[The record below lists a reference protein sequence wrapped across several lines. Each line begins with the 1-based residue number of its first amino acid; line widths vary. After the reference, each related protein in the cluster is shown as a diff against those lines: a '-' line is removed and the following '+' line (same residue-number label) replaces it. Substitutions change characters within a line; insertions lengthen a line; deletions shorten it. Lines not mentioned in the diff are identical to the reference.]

1 MKTKHYIFH
10 HKSAPLNEVKYEAKN
25 MQYINLDKIGIPS
38 YLKVENLSEDL
49 NRKVF
54 SEYLGVMTLT
64 PGKEIN
70 VGIFP
75 YAIPYKYSYNAAKEL
90 QFPVEGQELSNISAH
105 NLPPITFER
114 ISKTSYD
121 STKQYSV
128 YNRPYIFRDDY
139 TNEIMRDIDNKPSLK
154 ISKINQQDIGPF
166 NTALVVEKSQFLKYQ
181 LWLIKVTKYLLKKYG
196 AHSIMM
202 GNKLVDA
209 GKGKSYTEQN
219 KSDAKYRYHAIGNVL
234 ERCTAYYFNR
244 TILKKDQ
251 ICLKHHVN
259 KKPKIYIFS
268 SPSHDDMKE
277 KYFLPS
283 IKDDVEIVEAKQ
295 EQTCTTGEFH
305 SAGWE
310 TIVHQKI
317 DLLIR
322 AIHENWNGW
331 FIHSD
336 VDIQFFH
343 PIIPTIQEELKRN
356 GDRDIVFQADNPY
369 PRPTLCAG
377 FFACRGNQRTLRL
390 WQDVK
395 QKCIE
400 TGLDDQVCLNQLL
413 TNYFYHLNCNDD
425 PINWG
430 TLPDTFYGPGS
441 QAHHFCKIDPE
452 FNKDTYVISGRH
464 LKYDHSWTW
473 KPENEDPSKHPSWA
487 HPTDYK
493 LKIPHG
499 IMMHH
504 ANYTI
509 GIENKI
515 KQLDYVKDRL
525 AE

>member
-322 AIHENWNGW
+322 AIHEN
-331 FIHSD
+331 
-336 VDIQFFH
+336 
-343 PIIPTIQEELKRN
+343 
-356 GDRDIVFQADNPY
+356 
-369 PRPTLCAG
+369 
-377 FFACRGNQRTLRL
+377 
-390 WQDVK
+390 
-395 QKCIE
+395 
-400 TGLDDQVCLNQLL
+400 
-413 TNYFYHLNCNDD
+413 
-425 PINWG
+425 
-430 TLPDTFYGPGS
+430 
-441 QAHHFCKIDPE
+441 
-452 FNKDTYVISGRH
+452 
-464 LKYDHSWTW
+464 
-473 KPENEDPSKHPSWA
+473 
-487 HPTDYK
+487 
-493 LKIPHG
+493 
-499 IMMHH
+499 
-504 ANYTI
+504 
-509 GIENKI
+509 
-515 KQLDYVKDRL
+515 
-525 AE
+525 